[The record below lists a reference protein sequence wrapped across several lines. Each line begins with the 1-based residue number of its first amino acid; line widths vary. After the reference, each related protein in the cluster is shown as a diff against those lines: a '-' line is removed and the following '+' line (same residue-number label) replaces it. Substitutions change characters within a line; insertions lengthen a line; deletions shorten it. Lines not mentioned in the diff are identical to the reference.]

1 MRILTSLVCHA
12 RLQLQEHDRVKM
24 QQRLDD
30 AEYARKYE
38 ERMDAEEERRRETER
53 KRAERIGE
61 SLAPYLALH

>member
-1 MRILTSLVCHA
+1 
-12 RLQLQEHDRVKM
+12 M

-61 SLAPYLALH
+61 SLAPYLASH